1 MEIKIV
7 VEQNGEKLVEL
18 RECAIVDMIKEEYDI
33 DVTRLLH
40 RLYKLLKNKLRVS

>member
-1 MEIKIV
+1 MIED
-7 VEQNGEKLVEL
+7 NGKTLVEL

-40 RLYKLLKNKLRVS
+40 RLYKLLKNRLRVS